1 MARQTRRP
9 TSAKDQAE
17 ALFKATTTKPEKIVE
32 KLMTPLGKETISISI
47 DRDVLAHFQDD
58 GPGWR
63 DRLNVALRK
72 AANLG

>member
-1 MARQTRRP
+1 MARQPRRP

-17 ALFKATTTKPEKIVE
+17 ALFKTVTTKPEEIIE
-32 KLMTPLGKETISISI
+32 KPMIPIGKETISISI

-63 DRLNVALRK
+63 DRLNIALRK

>member
-1 MARQTRRP
+1 MAHSPRRP

-17 ALFKATTTKPEKIVE
+17 ELFKTKTPEPEEVVE
-32 KLMTPLGKETISISI
+32 KPLIPIGKETISITI

-63 DRLNVALRK
+63 DRLNAALRK
-72 AANLG
+72 AANLS

>member
-1 MARQTRRP
+1 MTGQQRRP

-17 ALFKATTTKPEKIVE
+17 ALFKAATTTPEEVIEKPMI
-32 KLMTPLGKETISISI
+32 PIGKETISISI

-63 DRLNVALRK
+63 DRLNVALRR